1 MSGLERQTS
10 HSDVSPKSESVRN
23 AGSTG
28 KNRACRART
37 RSVKTLS
44 ASQLERKHANDR
56 EAQRAICQQTK
67 KHIESL
73 ELRGSQEFNEKII
86 AVTQQRNRDLEDEL
100 AYLRSKLH
108 EGGHEAEAPLMHS
121 YRRLGEGVVFAH
133 LTSRVE
139 PTSAT
144 SFGIK
149 RATSTST
156 SRNLSVATASTDQK
170 SMGGER
176 FLIWGPHDTT
186 GSGHTMQAPP
196 PQAQEPLSS
205 AHSTVYRPVYQSET
219 QEWVRPTQ
227 RYHHQGI
234 VGSELQR
241 AQRSETQHIPLP
253 ASQSVHHQHVQPPIQ
268 SCTPTPSP
276 PLALQRRINPAAQ
289 LPPQAE
295 NQGMSISRIAYQVQQ
310 PHTYQHAAQQRA
322 YSHHSSQAPDPGL
335 SRTKPCTNEPDA
347 RQSAWGRRIQIN
359 TW

>member
-1 MSGLERQTS
+1 LETN
-10 HSDVSPKSESVRN
+10 V
-23 AGSTG
+23 G
-28 KNRACRART
+28 
-37 RSVKTLS
+37 
-44 ASQLERKHANDR
+44 
-56 EAQRAICQQTK
+56 
-67 KHIESL
+67 

-108 EGGHEAEAPLMHS
+108 EGGHEAEAPLMHG

-139 PTSAT
+139 PASAT

-156 SRNLSVATASTDQK
+156 SRNLSVATASTGSWYGSFQQQSGLLSSALTPAVIMPDQK

-186 GSGHTMQAPP
+186 GSEHTMQAPP

-219 QEWVRPTQ
+219 QEWVRPAQ
-227 RYHHQGI
+227 RYHHQGT